1 MILQPIVENCV
12 NHGIREMGDQG
23 VILLS
28 LYEKEGRVCI
38 SVKDN
43 GVGMSAETIEKVM
56 SGTYREEDMASG
68 GNGVGMDNVISRMRL
83 FTGNENVMTVKS
95 EGKGKGTEVC
105 LYLEQEER

>member
-1 MILQPIVENCV
+1 MI
-12 NHGIREMGDQG
+12 R
-23 VILLS
+23 LS
-28 LYEKEGRVCI
+28 LCGEDGQVCI

-43 GVGMSAETIEKVM
+43 GVGMSAEIIEKVL

-95 EGKGKGTEVC
+95 DGEGMGTEVC
-105 LYLEQEER
+105 IYL